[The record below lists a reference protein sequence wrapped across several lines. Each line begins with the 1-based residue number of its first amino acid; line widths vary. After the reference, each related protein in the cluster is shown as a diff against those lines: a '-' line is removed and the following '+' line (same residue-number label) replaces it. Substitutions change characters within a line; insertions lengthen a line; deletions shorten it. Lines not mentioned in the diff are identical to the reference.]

1 MTSTMKQILAALL
14 LLALPVLSSRAQGNS
29 SRAQEKQGTP
39 QESPA
44 ERLGQVPADQVFPPF
59 ETPEV
64 SVFLAK
70 GNRGRAQQ
78 GMALWGRYIF
88 SCEDRG
94 HVNIY
99 DFRKA
104 SPTPVAGFDLASSGK
119 DNHANNAEF
128 GVEKKKGASFPLLYI
143 SIGKV
148 GCDIEWNCYVESV
161 TRKGKEWSSE
171 LVQVITLDRCE
182 GWAEAGYTPIFGSP
196 SWLVDREQ
204 GFLWAF
210 SAIRR
215 TTPQVTPDPRE
226 NLYVA
231 TKFRIPKLAEGP
243 EVHLGL
249 KDILAQVTFPSD
261 IGFTQAGCIHDG
273 MIYYCFGVGNRDAK
287 RPAALRVYDTETGR
301 IAARYDLY
309 DLVLQEP
316 EDVFLKGR
324 WLYMN
329 ANTPSKGEI
338 VPQIYRISLPESRK
352 K

>member
-1 MTSTMKQILAALL
+1 MKKYLAIALL
-14 LLALPVLSSRAQGNS
+14 LLPLFA
-29 SRAQEKQGTP
+29 RAQETP
-39 QESPA
+39 E
-44 ERLGQVPADQVFPPF
+44 LPPF
-59 ETPEV
+59 EDPEV
-64 SVFLAK
+64 SVFIAK

-88 SCEDRG
+88 SLEDRG

-104 SPTPVAGFDLASSGK
+104 KSEPIAAFDLASSAK

-128 GVEKKKGASFPLLYI
+128 GVEKKKGASFPLLYV

-148 GCDIEWNCYVESV
+148 GCDLEWNCYVESV

-171 LVQVITLDRCE
+171 LVQTIILDRCE

-196 SWLVDREQ
+196 SWLVDRER
-204 GFLWAF
+204 GFMWTF

-215 TTPQVTPDPRE
+215 TTPAVTPDPRD

-243 EVHLGL
+243 EVHLGVA
-249 KDILAQVTFPSD
+249 DILGQVTFPSD
-261 IGFTQAGCIHDG
+261 IGFTQAGCMHDG
-273 MIYYCFGVGNRDAK
+273 LIYYCFGVGNRDEK
-287 RPAALRVYDTETGR
+287 RPAGLRVYDTDTGR
-301 IAARYDLY
+301 VVARYDLF

-316 EDVFLKGR
+316 EDCFLKGR
-324 WLYMN
+324 WIYLN
-329 ANTPSKGEI
+329 ANTPSKGDI
-338 VPQIYRISLPESRK
+338 VPNLYRISLPKNGK

>member
-1 MTSTMKQILAALL
+1 MKQILAALL
-14 LLALPVLSSRAQGNS
+14 LLALPVLSSRAQGNAT
-29 SRAQEKQGTP
+29 RAQEKQGTP

-99 DFRKA
+99 DFRRA

-171 LVQVITLDRCE
+171 RVQVITLDRCE

-338 VPQIYRISLPESRK
+338 VPQIYRISLPKSRK

>member
-1 MTSTMKQILAALL
+1 MKKYLAIALL
-14 LLALPVLSSRAQGNS
+14 LLPLFARAQVTT
-29 SRAQEKQGTP
+29 A
-39 QESPA
+39 
-44 ERLGQVPADQVFPPF
+44 LPPF
-59 ETPEV
+59 EDPEV
-64 SVFLAK
+64 SVFIPK
-70 GNRGRAQQ
+70 GGRGRAQQ

-88 SCEDRG
+88 SLEDRG

-104 SPTPVAGFDLASSGK
+104 KSEPIAAFDLASSAK

-128 GVEKKKGASFPLLYI
+128 GVEKKKGASFPLLYV

-148 GCDIEWNCYVESV
+148 GCDLEWNCYVESV

-171 LVQVITLDRCE
+171 LVQTIILDRCE

-196 SWLVDREQ
+196 SWLVDRER
-204 GFLWAF
+204 GFMWTF

-215 TTPQVTPDPRE
+215 TTPAVTPDPRD

-243 EVHLGL
+243 EVHFGVA
-249 KDILAQVTFPSD
+249 DILGQVTFPSD
-261 IGFTQAGCIHDG
+261 IGFTQAGCMHDG
-273 MIYYCFGVGNRDAK
+273 LIYYCFGVGNRDEK
-287 RPAALRVYDTETGR
+287 RPAGLRVYDTDTGR
-301 IAARYDLY
+301 VVARYDLF

-316 EDVFLKGR
+316 EDCFLKGR
-324 WLYMN
+324 WIYLN
-329 ANTPSKGEI
+329 ANTPSKGDI
-338 VPQIYRISLPESRK
+338 VPNLYRISLPKNGK

>member
-1 MTSTMKQILAALL
+1 MKKYLAIALL
-14 LLALPVLSSRAQGNS
+14 LLPLCARAQD
-29 SRAQEKQGTP
+29 A
-39 QESPA
+39 A
-44 ERLGQVPADQVFPPF
+44 EQALPPF
-59 ETPEV
+59 EDPEV
-64 SVFLAK
+64 SVFIPK
-70 GNRGRAQQ
+70 GGRGRAQQ

-88 SCEDRG
+88 SLEDRG

-104 SPTPVAGFDLASSGK
+104 KPEPIAAFDLASSAK

-128 GVEKKKGASFPLLYI
+128 GVEKKKGASFPLLYV

-148 GCDIEWNCYVESV
+148 GCDLEWNCYVESV
-161 TRKGKEWSSE
+161 TRKGREWSSE
-171 LVQVITLDRCE
+171 LVQTIILDHCD

-196 SWLVDREQ
+196 SWLVDRER
-204 GFLWAF
+204 GFLWTF

-243 EVHLGL
+243 EVHFGAG
-249 KDILAQVTFPSD
+249 DILGQVTFPSD
-261 IGFTQAGCIHDG
+261 IGFTQAGCMHDG
-273 MIYYCFGVGNRDAK
+273 LIYYCFGVGNRDVN
-287 RPAALRVYDTETGR
+287 RPAGLRVYDTDTGR
-301 IAARYDLY
+301 IVARYDLF

-316 EDVFLKGR
+316 EDCFLKGR
-324 WLYMN
+324 WIYLN
-329 ANTPSKGEI
+329 ANTPSKGDI
-338 VPQIYRISLPESRK
+338 VPNLYRISMPKNGK

>member
-1 MTSTMKQILAALL
+1 MKRLLVIALL
-14 LLALPVLSSRAQGNS
+14 LAPAFARAQD
-29 SRAQEKQGTP
+29 
-39 QESPA
+39 A
-44 ERLGQVPADQVFPPF
+44 ETALPPF
-59 ETPEV
+59 EDPEV
-64 SVFLAK
+64 SVFIAK
-70 GNRGRAQQ
+70 QGRGRAQQ

-104 SPTPVAGFDLASSGK
+104 DPQPVASFDLASSGK

-128 GVEKKKGASFPLLYI
+128 GVEKKKGASFPLLYV

-161 TRKGKEWSSE
+161 TRRRGVWTSE
-171 LVQVITLDRCE
+171 LVQTIILDRCE
-182 GWAEAGYTPIFGSP
+182 GWAEAGFTPIFGSP
-196 SWLVDREQ
+196 SWLVDRER

-215 TTPQVTPDPRE
+215 TTPQVTPDPKD

-231 TKFRIPKLAEGP
+231 TKFRIPKLSEGP
-243 EVHLGL
+243 EVHLGV
-249 KDILAQVTFPSD
+249 KDILGQVTFPSD
-261 IGFTQAGCIHDG
+261 IGFMQAGCMHDG
-273 MIYYCFGVGNRDAK
+273 LIYYCFGVGNRDEK
-287 RPAALRVYDTETGR
+287 RPAAMRVYDTDSGR
-301 IAARYDLY
+301 IAARYDLF

-316 EDVFLKGR
+316 EDCFLKGR
-324 WLYMN
+324 WIYLN
-329 ANTPSKGEI
+329 ANTPSKGDI
-338 VPQIYRISLPESRK
+338 VPNLYRISLPKNGK